1 MAVGQP
7 RLVVVRGSTSGKRD
21 GDQRRHTG
29 EYMALVAIEGR
40 MDPAQ
45 GMSLMLRSLPRL
57 FLGTHQGSGMT

>member
-21 GDQRRHTG
+21 GDQRKHTG
-29 EYMALVAIEGR
+29 EYMACAAIDGWME
-40 MDPAQ
+40 PVQ
-45 GMSLMLRSLPRL
+45 GMSLMLRSLPHL